1 MKLSKKILAAMSATA
16 LLATASFFTSC
27 SDEEGEGDTSGSK
40 TSTTMTLTGPDGTT
54 NKDSDGNIAAYSRY
68 FSQLG
73 SKNGVA
79 AFTTKVT
86 INKAESTYTSDSKNA
101 VVGMFFAENAYK
113 DDSQNE
119 FYDMVVFGF
128 KPADGKAYV
137 EHYNSVEKNSAASGY
152 TTAGALQDTG
162 TYALSAS
169 DKIFGDGSWAATT
182 SGTNYATDSDGN
194 IVFNIEVQQSTTGVY
209 KVYMYKDGG
218 SATTST
224 LLGTWTA
231 TSENSSGYAT
241 KEITVGSET
250 KTLAIGGIGVYGNA
264 PVGTKIVALYETSKD
279 SITGSFQDETVE
291 E

>member
-1 MKLSKKILAAMSATA
+1 MKLSKKILAAFSATA

-54 NKDSDGNIAAYSRY
+54 DKDSDGNIATYSRF

-86 INKAESTYTSDSKNA
+86 VKKAESTYTSNSKNA
-101 VVGMFFAENAYK
+101 VVGMFFAENTYK
-113 DDSQNE
+113 DTDSNE

-128 KPADGKAYV
+128 KPADGQAYI
-137 EHYNSVEKNSAASGY
+137 EHYNSVEKDSAASGF
-152 TTAGALQDTG
+152 TTAGALQSSYDD
-162 TYALSAS
+162 A
-169 DKIFGDGSWAATT
+169 IFGNGSWAATT

-194 IVFNIEVQQSTTGVY
+194 IVFNIEVQQSTEGVY

-241 KEITVGSET
+241 KEITVGSEK
-250 KTLAIGGIGVYGNA
+250 KTLAVGGIGVYGNA

-279 SITGSFQDETVE
+279 SITGSFQDEPVE

>member
-27 SDEEGEGDTSGSK
+27 SDEEGEGETSGSK

-54 NKDSDGNIAAYSRY
+54 NKDADGTVATYSRY
-68 FSQLG
+68 FDQLG

-86 INKAESTYTSDSKNA
+86 VKKADSTYSSDSGKA
-101 VVGMFFAENAYK
+101 VVGMFFAENTYK
-113 DDSQNE
+113 DSDSND

-128 KPADGKAYV
+128 KPADGQAYV
-137 EHYNSVEKNSAASGY
+137 EHYNNVAKKSAATGY
-152 TTAGALQDTG
+152 TVAGALQDTT

-169 DKIFGDGSWAATT
+169 DKIFGNGGWAATT

-194 IVFNIEVQQSTTGVY
+194 VVFNIEVQQSTEGVY

-231 TSENSSGYAT
+231 TRENSSGYAT
-241 KEITVGSET
+241 KEISVGSEK
-250 KTLAIGGIGVYGNA
+250 KTLAVGGIGVYGNA

-279 SITGSFQDETVE
+279 SITGSFQDEPVE